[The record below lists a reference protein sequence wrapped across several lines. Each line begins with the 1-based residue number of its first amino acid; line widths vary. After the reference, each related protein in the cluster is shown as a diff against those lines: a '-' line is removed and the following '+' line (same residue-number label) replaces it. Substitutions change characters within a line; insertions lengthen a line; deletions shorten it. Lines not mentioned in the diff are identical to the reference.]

1 MYVIPPILSSSHTL
15 TFTGYYK
22 DFLIWWSSDALQAML
37 KTPLTTLK
45 SNLQARKN
53 FAKDVLKKMRQGI
66 SAKYREETR
75 DGVA

>member
-1 MYVIPPILSSSHTL
+1 
-15 TFTGYYK
+15 
-22 DFLIWWSSDALQAML
+22 ML

-75 DGVA
+75 NGVA